1 MKCATLPPARRQRS
15 TPTEAGKVPAVAQL
29 THLSALC
36 ADSFHRKAYA
46 NFSAMDIPVAPPSR
60 ASEVE
65 AA

>member
-1 MKCATLPPARRQRS
+1 MRNVTASPPPKIDTHRGWES
-15 TPTEAGKVPAVAQL
+15 TAVAQL

-46 NFSAMDIPVAPPSR
+46 NFSVMDISVAPPSR